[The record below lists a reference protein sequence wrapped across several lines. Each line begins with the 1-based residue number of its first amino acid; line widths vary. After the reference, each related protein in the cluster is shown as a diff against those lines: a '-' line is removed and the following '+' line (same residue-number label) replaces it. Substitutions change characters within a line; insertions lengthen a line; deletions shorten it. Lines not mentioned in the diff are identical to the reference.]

1 MNNLKIGDKVI
12 MNDKYWVSAE
22 NKGKAWTVD
31 SEPWEC
37 CGTTVVKLEG
47 KVGSYAVDGLDLMP
61 KYINANSFLEYE
73 ENRCKN
79 FPPLIGTCSFDNAA
93 LRGELVNFPAADVE
107 PVRHGCW
114 VRPHWK
120 NSNYCY
126 DCSEC
131 GGEAMHRDYQWEKNG
146 IYPICPNCGAKMDG
160 SEEYQ

>member
-79 FPPLIGTCSFDNAA
+79 FPPLIGTCSFDNAT
-93 LRGELVNFPAADVE
+93 LREELANFLASDVE
-107 PVRHGCW
+107 PVRHGYW
-114 VRPHWK
+114 DDSFDGITP
-120 NSNYCY
+120 YCSVCRRTHMCINRTPSY
-126 DCSEC
+126 
-131 GGEAMHRDYQWEKNG
+131 
-146 IYPICPNCGAKMDG
+146 CPNCGAKMDG